1 MYYQYTGC
9 IKKGNRTLMCAI
21 GRSQN
26 LTYRNNF
33 CMRSWKDQAFK
44 SVDGFGNSRIRSCST
59 VPPNV
64 VQSRSSGYAQ
74 SIATCMY
81 IHLVTVLRNLTSSC

>member
-9 IKKGNRTLMCAI
+9 IKKGNRTLMCPI

-64 VQSRSSGYAQ
+64 VQSRSIYTIYSVN
-74 SIATCMY
+74 IAPT
-81 IHLVTVLRNLTSSC
+81 VTHYCV